1 MKSNLRTSQKV
12 YMPFK
17 RLLDII
23 GSLFGILVCIPLL
36 WWWVLILNTIATKG
50 HPIFVH
56 QRVGKGKKIFGM
68 IKFRSMKVDAN
79 PNLSPA
85 NMTAETQK
93 SMDTWFGK
101 FLRKSSIDET
111 LQLLNIF
118 IGQMSFIGPR
128 PGAAINEEE
137 LIRLRESYTPNAFD
151 VKPGLSGYAQIKMHR
166 EHDPAEKAKYDHEYA
181 EKMSLWLD
189 IKIFF
194 GTIFKIF
201 GAVKGR

>member
-1 MKSNLRTSQKV
+1 
-12 YMPFK
+12 MPFK
-17 RLLDII
+17 RFLDII
-23 GSLFGILVCIPLL
+23 GSLLGIILCLALL
-36 WWWVLILNTIATKG
+36 WWWVLILNIIATKG
-50 HPIFVH
+50 HPIFV
-56 QRVGKGKKIFGM
+56 QKRVGKNKKIFGM
-68 IKFRSMKVDAN
+68 LKFRSMKIDAN
-79 PNLSPA
+79 PNLAPSD
-85 NMTAETQK
+85 MSAETQK
-93 SMDTWFGK
+93 SMDTWLGK
-101 FLRKSSIDET
+101 FLRKTSIDET

-151 VKPGLSGYAQIKMHR
+151 VKPGLGGYAQIKMNR
-166 EHDPAEKAKYDHEYA
+166 EHDPVEKAKYDHEYA
-181 EKMSLWLD
+181 LKVSFWLD